1 MASDRFIHFE
11 AKRPTHE
18 QVGWVIED
26 YLGVAAVSIVW
37 HERSSRWVVL
47 LPGTKSVACRRVA
60 PESAW
65 ARCADDLSEENRV
78 IEVFFTE
85 RGADEQL
92 SVITRLQDE
101 YTDTVADGLATL
113 LARYWGGKVQRG

>member
-1 MASDRFIHFE
+1 MASDRFIYFDAE
-11 AKRPTHE
+11 RPTNE

-26 YLGVAAVSIVW
+26 YFGKAAVSIEW
-37 HERSSRWVVL
+37 SERTSRWEVL
-47 LPGTKSVACRRVA
+47 LPGNKSVACRRVA
-60 PESAW
+60 PETVW
-65 ARCADDLSEENRV
+65 AQCANELSTEERF

-92 SVITRLQDE
+92 SVTTRLADE